1 MNSPTEKI
9 AVRFIGRK
17 APWKDNIYG
26 TNLTFTAGQVREVP
40 AHYAKQFLKHGDCFE
55 MAGYPSP
62 AESIAEHAAQDSEN
76 SSLVDD
82 TDATLKQAEQERE
95 EQQEKQS
102 HIEDL
107 RQRVMLCESKDELIE
122 MAKTNWNQR
131 LNKQKSVETMRTEVV
146 GFIDRFG
153 TV

>member
-17 APWKDNIYG
+17 APWKDNLYG
-26 TNLTFTAGQVREVP
+26 TNLTFTAGQVRDVP

-55 MAGYPSP
+55 MV
-62 AESIAEHAAQDSEN
+62 ESVSASVNEKTERSDEQVE
-76 SSLVDD
+76 LVDD
-82 TDATLKQAEQERE
+82 TGAVLEQAEQEKAKQEE
-95 EQQEKQS
+95 EQS
-102 HIEDL
+102 LIEDV

-122 MAKTNWNQR
+122 MARTKWNQR
-131 LNKQKSVETMRTEVV
+131 LNKQKSVETLRTEVV